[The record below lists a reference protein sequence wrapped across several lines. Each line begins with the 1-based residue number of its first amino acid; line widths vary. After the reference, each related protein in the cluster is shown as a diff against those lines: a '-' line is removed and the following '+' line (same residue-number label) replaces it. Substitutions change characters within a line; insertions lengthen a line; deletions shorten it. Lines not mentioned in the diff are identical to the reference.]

1 MRKVGDF
8 CAFFF
13 IVSVVILSIVSIL
26 GVWNIFGDDVISKSF
41 QTLGLL
47 AGVSLVVIVASRFM
61 NSHHLGQGEHVMAA
75 EIGSSVPPPQNI
87 VQMFSSIRH
96 MTIMLLIMSVAF
108 MTLFGVLS
116 IWEVFSKEVMTKSIS
131 SIAILGFMSFII
143 VMTCLEREDHK
154 LIRNRMSDNSVVG
167 IIIVFVFLG
176 WWFFSSLF

>member
-1 MRKVGDF
+1 MRKVADF
-8 CAFFF
+8 SAFFF

-26 GVWNIFGDDVISKSF
+26 GVWNIFGEDVISKSF

-61 NSHHLGQGEHVMAA
+61 NNHHVTSDGMGAPT
-75 EIGSSVPPPQNI
+75 EIGASIPPPANI
-87 VQMFSSIRH
+87 VQLFSSIRH
-96 MTIMLLIMSVAF
+96 MTIVLLIMSVVF

-131 SIAILGFMSFII
+131 SISILGFMSFII

-154 LIRNRMSDNSVVG
+154 LIKNKMNDQSVAGVV
-167 IIIVFVFLG
+167 IIFVFLG